1 MPTILELQQHAIPFT
16 GKAHHALLKEIV
28 DELRQAGRSYH
39 ANWLL
44 WGPGGAG
51 KTRLAFEIA
60 SNLKLNGWSVI
71 FVKRS
76 PTPAYYK
83 RVADTLR
90 NPIRPT
96 LFVIDDANQYP
107 RDYLENLAY
116 WQSQTRS
123 DRKHPAVLLC
133 ISRINPKD
141 PDNVNA
147 LDFSRARQR
156 IHMVPPIDDRAD
168 QLAIL
173 NHARIAPDLDIPKDL
188 PTTPLALIAT
198 ALAEQADI
206 NTLNELWGHWQ
217 RSAWRRTIAN
227 QGGEEFCQ
235 NKAAWSEIA
244 DAIEQALLAAT
255 LGCAFN
261 APEDVARWWE
271 KNLRWKIDNPPNLQW
286 LGYRLLHLFPRLGN
300 EWQLPAIEPP
310 LLAGLILHRQREKRR
325 DLLDVIFTSPE
336 LRSEDAAAVSVER
349 IVAAFDNMRKYLEKM
364 RESLGLRSLDRVR

>member
-16 GKAHHALLKEIV
+16 GKAHQALLNEIIN
-28 DELRQAGRSYH
+28 ELEQADRSYH

-51 KTRLAFEIA
+51 KTRLVVEIA
-60 SNLKLNGWSVI
+60 KQLNHWSVI
-71 FVKRS
+71 FVERS
-76 PTPAYYK
+76 PMPACYK

-90 NPIRPT
+90 DPIRPT
-96 LFVIDDANQYP
+96 LFVIDDAEQYP
-107 RDYLENLAY
+107 PRYLEALADWY
-116 WQSQTRS
+116 KHTWN
-123 DRKHPAVLLC
+123 DRRYPAALLC
-133 ISRINPKD
+133 IARVNPEDPSAVSDELDCSFARKRI
-141 PDNVNA
+141 
-147 LDFSRARQR
+147 R
-156 IHMVPPIDDRAD
+156 MVPPINDRAD

-173 NHARIAPDLDIPKDL
+173 NHARIAPDWDVPEDL

-206 NTLNELWGHWQ
+206 NTLNDLWEHWQ

-235 NKAAWSEIA
+235 DKAAWSEIA

-261 APEDVARWWE
+261 APEDVAQWWE
-271 KNLRWKIDNPPNLQW
+271 KNFRWKMDNPPNLQW
-286 LGYRLLHLFPRLGN
+286 LGYRLLHLFPWLGN
-300 EWQLPAIEPP
+300 TWQLPAIEPP
-310 LLAGLILHRQREKRR
+310 LLAGLILRRQLEKRR
-325 DLLDVIFTSPE
+325 DLLDVIFTSPA

-364 RESLGLRSLDRVR
+364 RESLGLRSLDRGR

>member
-16 GKAHHALLKEIV
+16 GKAHQALLNEIV
-28 DELRQAGRSYH
+28 NEIEQADRSYH

-51 KTRLAFEIA
+51 KTRLVVEIA
-60 SNLKLNGWSVI
+60 KQLNNWSVI
-71 FVKRS
+71 FVEGS

-96 LFVIDDANQYP
+96 LFVIDDADQYP
-107 RDYLENLAY
+107 KNYLEALAHE
-116 WQSQTRS
+116 QSQTWGN
-123 DRKHPAVLLC
+123 RKHPAVLLC
-133 ISRINPKD
+133 IARVNPKD
-141 PDNVNA
+141 PNHVCNA
-147 LDFSRARQR
+147 LNCSLAPKR
-156 IHMVPPIDDRAD
+156 IRMVPPIDDRAD

-173 NHARIAPDLDIPKDL
+173 NHARIAPDWDVPEDL
-188 PTTPLALIAT
+188 PTTPLTLIAM

-206 NTLNELWGHWQ
+206 NTLNDLWGHWQ
-217 RSAWRRTIAN
+217 RSAWRRIIAN
-227 QGGEEFCQ
+227 QGGEAFCQ
-235 NKAAWSEIA
+235 DEAAWFEIA

-261 APEDVARWWE
+261 APEDVAQWWE
-271 KNLRWKIDNPPNLQW
+271 KNLRWKMDNPPNLQW
-286 LGYRLLHLFPRLGN
+286 LAYRLLHLFPWLGN